1 MQLLKN
7 GKRKQVPHR
16 KRASFGGSALIVT
29 VHQLDGLPGLRTQRV
44 MGVFQ
49 RALAIAK
56 DRFGCRVLQFSLLG
70 NHVHFMV
77 EAPDEKALGRAMKG
91 LLVRLAKALNKLW
104 GRQGSVFERRF
115 HSAVVSTMRQVHRGL
130 RYVLMNARK
139 HGIPIPFG
147 QPDPFSSG
155 PWFKSWRGRRQAF
168 RTDESPVASPQIAIM
183 VELVCMNMPVGLD
196 DQPGT
201 SLECAG

>member
-7 GKRKQVPHR
+7 GKRRQVPHR
-16 KRASFGGSALIVT
+16 KRARFGGSALIVT
-29 VHQLDGLPGLRTQRV
+29 VHQLDGLPSLRTQQV

-49 RALAIAK
+49 KALAIAK
-56 DRFGCRVLQFSLLG
+56 DRFGCRVLQFTLLG

-91 LLVRLAKALNKLW
+91 LLVHLAKTLNKVW
-104 GRQGSVFERRF
+104 GRKGHVFERRF
-115 HSAVVSTMRQVHRGL
+115 HSVVVSTMRQVHRAL
-130 RYVLMNARK
+130 RYVLLNARK
-139 HGIPIPFG
+139 HGIRIPFG
-147 QPDPFSSG
+147 EPDPFSSG
-155 PWFKSWRGRRQAF
+155 PWFKDWRGRRQAF
-168 RTDESPVASPQIAIM
+168 RTDESPVAPPRISIM
-183 VELVCMNMPVGLD
+183 VELVCLNMPVGLD